1 MHSGLPYTQITEMT
15 QVNVG
20 VGALSIFPTL
30 LLQNGGTLYNQQRS
44 ATNLLSLQSK
54 EAFEYWT
61 DFYNKYSFPMTYDFF
76 NRFRVGLMPMAIQN
90 YNVYAQLTAA
100 APEIDGYWSMY
111 ELPGVRKDDG
121 SIDNRVTGGGTGA
134 VLLNQSENKAEAW
147 EFIKWWTSA
156 ETQYQ
161 YGTEIENILGEA
173 ARVPTSNVEALK
185 RYSWDK
191 DKLDS
196 ILKQWEN
203 VEELP
208 EVPGGYYVSR
218 VIDQAFWNTVN
229 GNENSIDMLLK
240 WSKIANT
247 EIARKRYQYDI
258 P

>member
-1 MHSGLPYTQITEMT
+1 
-15 QVNVG
+15 
-20 VGALSIFPTL
+20 
-30 LLQNGGTLYNQQRS
+30 
-44 ATNLLSLQSK
+44 
-54 EAFEYWT
+54 
-61 DFYNKYSFPMTYDFF
+61 
-76 NRFRVGLMPMAIQN
+76 MAIQN

-247 EIARKRYQYDI
+247 LLIALRVLSAFVVISLFSPGK
-258 P
+258 